1 MENLKQLLSKL
12 NAESSV
18 ETIKKTFS
26 KIADILLFNSYI
38 KTNHGSYRLLEI
50 EFYFKNNKHKDD
62 VTIKRKEKEGMWW
75 LHDYGVDLS
84 FKSDDTNEKEDA
96 NYYGGILIR
105 SMMLIDND
113 SASEQKFFFGPKN
126 CCWQLFYSSALEQND
141 APCIVMNENN
151 TKFLG
156 KMATTQRYITGKTP
170 REDGDYRFYVKDI
183 EGLESSKIKP
193 NYKKASPWK

>member
-1 MENLKQLLSKL
+1 MEKLKKHLSEL
-12 NAESSV
+12 QADSSV
-18 ETIKKTFS
+18 ETIKTTFS
-26 KIADILLFNSYI
+26 AIAETLLFKSYI
-38 KTNHGSYRLLEI
+38 KTKHGNYRLLEI
-50 EFYFKNNKHKDD
+50 EFYFKNKNHKDD

-84 FKSDDTNEKEDA
+84 FNSDDTNEKDDA

-126 CCWQLFYSSALEQND
+126 CCWQLFYSSALEPND
-141 APCIVMNENN
+141 APRIVINN
-151 TKFLG
+151 TKFSG
-156 KMATTQRYITGKTP
+156 KMATTERYITGKTP
-170 REDGDYRFYVKDI
+170 REDGKYRFYVEDI
-183 EGLESSKIKP
+183 EGLRSEIKP

>member
-1 MENLKQLLSKL
+1 MEKLKELLTMLK
-12 NAESSV
+12 ADSSV

-26 KIADILLFNSYI
+26 EIADILLFKSYI
-38 KTNHGSYRLLEI
+38 KTEFGNYRLLEI
-50 EFYFKNNKHKDD
+50 EFYFKNKNHNDN
-62 VTIKRKEKEGMWW
+62 VTIKRQEKEGVWW

-84 FKSDDTNEKEDA
+84 FNSDDTNKNDDD

-105 SMMLIDND
+105 SMMSLND
-113 SASEQKFFFGPKN
+113 DSPREQKFFFGPKN

>member
-1 MENLKQLLSKL
+1 MENLTQLLSKL

-18 ETIKKTFS
+18 ETIKTTFS
-26 KIADILLFNSYI
+26 EIADILLFNSYI

-50 EFYFKNNKHKDD
+50 EFYFSNKNHKDD

-84 FKSDDTNEKEDA
+84 FKSDDTNKKDDA

-105 SMMLIDND
+105 SMMSIDND
-113 SASEQKFFFGPKN
+113 SQSEQKFFFGPKN
-126 CCWQLFYSSALEQND
+126 CCWQLFYSSALEQNV
-141 APCIVMNENN
+141 APRIIINN
-151 TKFLG
+151 TKFSG
-156 KMATTQRYITGKTP
+156 KISTTQRYITGKTP
-170 REDGDYRFYVKDI
+170 REDGDYRFYIEDI
-183 EGLESSKIKP
+183 ESLGSPKIKP